1 MHAKIKY
8 SVHGITNLVIYNNV
22 TNNHLYN
29 YMFINFD
36 AYIGKEK
43 NWAKNTKK
51 SHSINYYSKN
61 TSKHGFVK
69 DWFMRFS
76 LKQRSADS
84 PENLL

>member
-43 NWAKNTKK
+43 N
-51 SHSINYYSKN
+51 
-61 TSKHGFVK
+61 
-69 DWFMRFS
+69 
-76 LKQRSADS
+76 
-84 PENLL
+84 